1 MEIDFLKALKDV
13 LEDIV
18 RTGKVYERSKIDE
31 IAPQYG
37 RANFSLL
44 KEKETVTVTTGGLV
58 VKPNGNLELLLE
70 KVKGE
75 LVDKEQK
82 NEDHAFN
89 RRKDYITIGVSI
101 AALIISIISLTI
113 SFSR

>member
-18 RTGKVYERSKIDE
+18 RSGKVYERRKIDE

-37 RANFSLL
+37 RAIFSLL

-82 NEDHAFN
+82 KEDHAFN

>member
-18 RTGKVYERSKIDE
+18 RSGKVYECSKIDE

-37 RANFSLL
+37 RAIFSLL

-82 NEDHAFN
+82 KEDHAFN

>member
-37 RANFSLL
+37 RAIFSLL

-58 VKPNGNLELLLE
+58 VKPNGNMELLLE
-70 KVKGE
+70 RLKASWQIKS
-75 LVDKEQK
+75 K
-82 NEDHAFN
+82 
-89 RRKDYITIGVSI
+89 RRKTMLSIDVKIT
-101 AALIISIISLTI
+101 
-113 SFSR
+113 

>member
-1 MEIDFLKALKDV
+1 MEIDFLKALKYV
-13 LEDIV
+13 LEDMV
-18 RTGKVYERSKIDE
+18 RTGREYEISKIE
-31 IAPQYG
+31 KIAPQYAG
-37 RANFSLL
+37 AIYSMLIEKNTATATL
-44 KEKETVTVTTGGLV
+44 KSLV

-82 NEDHAFN
+82 KEDHAFN

>member
-18 RTGKVYERSKIDE
+18 RSGKVYERSKIDE

-37 RANFSLL
+37 RAIFSLL
-44 KEKETVTVTTGGLV
+44 KEKETVTTGGLV

-82 NEDHAFN
+82 KEDHAFN

>member
-18 RTGKVYERSKIDE
+18 RTGKVYQRSKIDK
-31 IAPQYG
+31 ITPQYG
-37 RANFSLL
+37 KAIFSLL

-70 KVKGE
+70 RSLFPMPKHQAQN
-75 LVDKEQK
+75 L
-82 NEDHAFN
+82 NSIN
-89 RRKDYITIGVSI
+89 IPWMIGCLLCQYQMTTGHLS
-101 AALIISIISLTI
+101 
-113 SFSR
+113 

>member
-37 RANFSLL
+37 RAIFSLL
-44 KEKETVTVTTGGLV
+44 KDRKSV
-58 VKPNGNLELLLE
+58 V
-70 KVKGE
+70 
-75 LVDKEQK
+75 
-82 NEDHAFN
+82 
-89 RRKDYITIGVSI
+89 
-101 AALIISIISLTI
+101 
-113 SFSR
+113 

>member
-37 RANFSLL
+37 RAILSLL
-44 KEKETVTVTTGGLV
+44 KEKGTVTVTTGGLV
-58 VKPNGNLELLLE
+58 VKPNGNMELLLE

-75 LVDKEQK
+75 LADKEQK
-82 NEDHAFN
+82 KEDHAFN

-101 AALIISIISLTI
+101 AALVISIVSIIISC
-113 SFSR
+113 SR